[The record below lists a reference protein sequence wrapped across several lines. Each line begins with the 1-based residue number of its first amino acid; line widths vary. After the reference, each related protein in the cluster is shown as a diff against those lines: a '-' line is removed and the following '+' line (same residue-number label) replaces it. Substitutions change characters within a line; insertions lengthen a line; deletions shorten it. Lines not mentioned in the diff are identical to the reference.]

1 MVTKV
6 FHDFHNAEH
15 FFQNLKDGNI
25 LLGKAKKG
33 EDGWAIQ
40 KPNKQ
45 ERVLY
50 KIETLCN
57 TQYSVIKLFDDCS
70 IIASEAKYKMI
81 YRK

>member
-33 EDGWAIQ
+33 EDGWAI
-40 KPNKQ
+40 
-45 ERVLY
+45 
-50 KIETLCN
+50 
-57 TQYSVIKLFDDCS
+57 
-70 IIASEAKYKMI
+70 
-81 YRK
+81 